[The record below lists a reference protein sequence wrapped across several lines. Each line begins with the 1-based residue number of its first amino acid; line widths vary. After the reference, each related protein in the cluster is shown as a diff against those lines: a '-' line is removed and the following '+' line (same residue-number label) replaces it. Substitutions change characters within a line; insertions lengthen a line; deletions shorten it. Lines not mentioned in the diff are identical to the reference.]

1 MTTKSKQL
9 DLDAEVREQRIQTL
23 EEEIDRLNNDIQVLA
38 KMFDSL
44 SYNLKETQQF
54 AIKIG
59 VAQTRIQDRVLRW
72 PYVRIGGEDSRDGQD
87 FS

>member
-9 DLDAEVREQRIQTL
+9 DLDSEVREQRLQTL

-59 VAQTRIQDRVLRW
+59 VAQARMQERVLRW
-72 PYVRIGGEDSRDGQD
+72 PYVKIGGEDSRNGQD
-87 FS
+87 I

>member
-1 MTTKSKQL
+1 MTTKTKKP
-9 DLDAEVREQRIQTL
+9 DLEAEVREQRLQTL

-59 VAQTRIQDRVLRW
+59 VAQTRIQNRVLNW
-72 PYVRIGGEDSRDGQD
+72 PYVRIGGDEGRDGQD
-87 FS
+87 I

>member
-1 MTTKSKQL
+1 MTAKSKKP
-9 DLDAEVREQRIQTL
+9 DLESEVREQRIQTL

-44 SYNLKETQQF
+44 SYNLRETQQF

-72 PYVRIGGEDSRDGQD
+72 PYVKLGGEDSRE
-87 FS
+87 